1 MAKISTYPFP
11 SSPTLSDK
19 LIGTDLNDMLM
30 TKNFTISDII
40 SVPGSSTYVPYTG
53 GNNDVF
59 LLGYG
64 FYANEFVVY
73 GGTSSQFLKADGSI
87 DSNVYALASSL
98 ALYVPYT
105 GATSNVVLGSNT
117 ISASG
122 YIVPGGTSSDFLK
135 ADGSVDPSTYLTT
148 SAAASTYVPYTG
160 ATGDV
165 DLGLNRLTAKSL
177 RITTDDA
184 EMIGISCFPGA
195 QDYFGIGSNGWIM
208 SGFLV
213 DFVNNR
219 YFLGDWGNAVNGTYI
234 KVDDANTRIEL
245 SKGIYTNGSEGS
257 SGQVLTSQGAGLPAT
272 WSTPFVVPTLGS
284 FYDTTVQGTA
294 GTAFEIMQFNST
306 DISTGVSIVNDG
318 LGDPTKITFSASGVY
333 NIQFSAQLKKT
344 GGAGATLFYIYLI
357 KDGTPVSNSAT
368 AVTLENNGDL
378 LVAAWNWFI
387 TIPSIPSYC
396 QIGWYT
402 NNANGEL
409 HYDAA
414 PVVGIPA
421 IPSVILTV
429 NRVS

>member
-1 MAKISTYPFP
+1 MAKISTYPGP
-11 SSPTLSDK
+11 SSPSLSDM
-19 LIGTDLNDMLM
+19 LIGTDVNDMLM

-40 SVPGSSTYVPYTG
+40 SVTGSSTYVPYTG
-53 GNNDVF
+53 ATANVD
-59 LLGYG
+59 LGAYDITATT
-64 FYANEFVVY
+64 FIKL
-73 GGTSSQFLKADGSI
+73 GGLSTEFLKADGSI
-87 DSNVYALASSL
+87 DSNTYALASSL
-98 ALYVPYT
+98 ASYVPYV
-105 GATSNVVLGSNT
+105 GATNNLDLGGNDLIATT
-117 ISASG
+117 IIKSG
-122 YIVPGGTSSDFLK
+122 GLATEFLK
-135 ADGSVDPSTYLTT
+135 ADGSVDSNTYLTT
-148 SAAASTYVPYTG
+148 AIISGLVPYTG

-165 DLGLNRLTAKSL
+165 DLGANRLTAKSL

-195 QDYFGIGSNGWIM
+195 QDFFGIGNNGWTV

-219 YFLGDWGNAVNGTYI
+219 YFLGDWSSAVNGTYI

-294 GTAFEIMQFNST
+294 GTAFEVMQFNST

-333 NIQFSAQLKKT
+333 NIQFSAQLKKIA
-344 GGAGATLFYIYLI
+344 GGGATLFYIYLI
-357 KDGTPVSNSAT
+357 KDGVPVPNSTT

-387 TIPSIPSYC
+387 TVSLLPSYC

-402 NNANGEL
+402 NNTNGEL

-414 PVVGIPA
+414 PIVGIPA

-429 NRVS
+429 NRVA

>member
-1 MAKISTYPFP
+1 MAKISTYPGP
-11 SSPTLSDK
+11 SSPSLSDK
-19 LIGTDLNDMLM
+19 LIGTDVNDMLM

-40 SVPGSSTYVPYTG
+40 SVAGSSTYVPYTG
-53 GNNDVF
+53 ATANVD
-59 LLGYG
+59 LGAYDITATT
-64 FYANEFVVY
+64 FIKL
-73 GGTSSQFLKADGSI
+73 GGLSTEFLKADGSI
-87 DSNVYALASSL
+87 DTNV
-98 ALYVPYT
+98 VPYT
-105 GATSNVVLGSNT
+105 GATTQLNLGPHDLIAAN
-117 ISASG
+117 
-122 YIVPGGTSSDFLK
+122 IVRAGGLSTEFLK

-165 DLGLNRLTAKSL
+165 DLGANRLTATSL

-195 QDYFGIGSNGWIM
+195 QDFFVIGNNGWTV

-219 YFLGDWGNAVNGTYI
+219 YFLGDWGSAVNGTYI
-234 KVDDANTRIEL
+234 KVDDANNRIEL

-294 GTAFEIMQFNST
+294 GTAFEVMQFNST

-318 LGDPTKITFSASGVY
+318 LGDPTQITFSASGVY
-333 NIQFSAQLKKT
+333 NIQFSAQLKKI
-344 GGAGATLFYIYLI
+344 GGGGATLFYIYLI
-357 KDGTPVSNSAT
+357 KDGVPVPNSAT

-387 TIPSIPSYC
+387 TISLLPSYC

>member
-1 MAKISTYPFP
+1 MAKISTYPGP
-11 SSPTLSDK
+11 SSPSLSDK
-19 LIGTDLNDMLM
+19 LIGTDVNDMLM

-40 SVPGSSTYVPYTG
+40 SVAGSSTYVPYTG
-53 GNNDVF
+53 ATANVD
-59 LLGYG
+59 LGAYDITATT
-64 FYANEFVVY
+64 FIKL
-73 GGTSSQFLKADGSI
+73 GGLSTEFLKADGSI
-87 DSNVYALASSL
+87 DSNTYALASSL
-98 ALYVPYT
+98 ASYVPYV
-105 GATSNVVLGSNT
+105 GATNNLDLGGNDLIATT
-117 ISASG
+117 IIKSG
-122 YIVPGGTSSDFLK
+122 GLATEFLK
-135 ADGSVDPSTYLTT
+135 ADGSIDSNTYLTT
-148 SAAASTYVPYTG
+148 AIISGLVPYTG

-165 DLGLNRLTAKSL
+165 DLGANRLTAKSL

-195 QDYFGIGSNGWIM
+195 QDFFGIGNNGWTV

-219 YFLGDWGNAVNGTYI
+219 YFLGDWSSAVNGTYI

-294 GTAFEIMQFNST
+294 GTAFEVMQFNST

-333 NIQFSAQLKKT
+333 NIQFSAQLKKIA
-344 GGAGATLFYIYLI
+344 GGGATLFYIYLI
-357 KDGTPVSNSAT
+357 KDGVPVPDSTT

-387 TIPSIPSYC
+387 TVSLLPSYC

-414 PVVGIPA
+414 PIVGIPA

-429 NRVS
+429 NRVA

>member
-1 MAKISTYPFP
+1 M
-11 SSPTLSDK
+11 
-19 LIGTDLNDMLM
+19 LIGTDVNDMLM

-40 SVPGSSTYVPYTG
+40 SVTGSSTYVPYTG
-53 GNNDVF
+53 ATANVD
-59 LLGYG
+59 LGAYDITATT
-64 FYANEFVVY
+64 FIKL
-73 GGTSSQFLKADGSI
+73 GGLSTEFLKADGTT
-87 DSNVYALASSL
+87 DTNV
-98 ALYVPYT
+98 VPYV
-105 GATSNVVLGSNT
+105 GATNNLDLGGNDLIATT
-117 ISASG
+117 IIKSG
-122 YIVPGGTSSDFLK
+122 GLATEFLK
-135 ADGSVDPSTYLTT
+135 ADGSVDSNTYLTT
-148 SAAASTYVPYTG
+148 AIISGLVPYTG
-160 ATGDV
+160 ATGNV
-165 DLGLNRLTAKSL
+165 DLGSKRLTAQSL

-184 EMIGISCFPGA
+184 EMVGISCFPGA
-195 QDYFGIGSNGWIM
+195 QDFFEIGSNGWAM

-219 YFLGDWGNAVNGTYI
+219 YFLGDWGNAVNNTYI

-257 SGQVLTSQGAGLPAT
+257 SGQVLTSQGAGLPTT

-294 GTAFEIMQFNST
+294 GTAFEVMQFNST

-333 NIQFSAQLKKT
+333 NIQFSAQLKKI
-344 GGAGATLFYIYLI
+344 GGGGATLFYIYLI
-357 KDGTPVSNSAT
+357 KDGVPVPNSAT

-387 TIPSIPSYC
+387 TISLLPSYC

>member
-1 MAKISTYPFP
+1 MAKISTYPGP
-11 SSPTLSDK
+11 SSPSLSDM
-19 LIGTDLNDMLM
+19 LIGTDVNDMLM

-40 SVPGSSTYVPYTG
+40 SVAGSSTYVPYTG

-59 LLGYG
+59 LPGYG

-148 SAAASTYVPYTG
+148 SSAASTYVPYTG
-160 ATGDV
+160 ATGNV
-165 DLGLNRLTAKSL
+165 DLGSKRLTAQSL

-195 QDYFGIGSNGWIM
+195 QNYFGIGSNGWIM

-219 YFLGDWGNAVNGTYI
+219 YYLGDWGTAVNGTYI

-245 SKGIYTNGSEGS
+245 SKGIYTNGSEGAI
-257 SGQVLTSQGAGLPAT
+257 GDVLVSQGAGFPAQWT
-272 WSTPFVVPTLGS
+272 SAPAPVYGS
-284 FYDTTVQGTA
+284 FYDMNTFSTLGSVEEFMEFGSSA
-294 GTAFEIMQFNST
+294 GSS
-306 DISTGVSIVNDG
+306 DVSIVNNG
-318 LGDPTKITFSASGVY
+318 LGNPTQITVAQTGVY
-333 NIQFSAQLKKT
+333 NIQFSAQLTKT
-344 GGAGATLFYIYLI
+344 GGTVGDVNIYFKKNGVNL
-357 KDGTPVSNSAT
+357 GGSNT
-368 AVTLENNGDL
+368 IVTLANNNHYV
-378 LVAAWNWFI
+378 VASWNIFVPLNAGQYVEI
-387 TIPSIPSYC
+387 V
-396 QIGWYT
+396 WYT
-402 NNANGEL
+402 TNANVQL
-409 HYDAA
+409 IA
-414 PVVGIPA
+414 IPA
-421 IPSVILTV
+421 VPPVDTVPSVILTV
-429 NRVS
+429 NKVG

>member
-1 MAKISTYPFP
+1 MARISTYPGP
-11 SSPTLSDK
+11 SSPSLSDK
-19 LIGTDLNDMLM
+19 LIGTDVNDMLM

-40 SVPGSSTYVPYTG
+40 SVAGSSTYVPYTG
-53 GNNDVF
+53 ATANVD
-59 LLGYG
+59 LGAYDITATT
-64 FYANEFVVY
+64 FIKL
-73 GGTSSQFLKADGSI
+73 GGLSTEFLKADGSI
-87 DSNVYALASSL
+87 DSNTYALASSL
-98 ALYVPYT
+98 ASYVPYV
-105 GATSNVVLGSNT
+105 GATNNLDLGGNDLIATT
-117 ISASG
+117 IIKSG
-122 YIVPGGTSSDFLK
+122 GLATEFLK
-135 ADGSVDPSTYLTT
+135 ADGSVDSNTYLTT
-148 SAAASTYVPYTG
+148 AIISGLVPYTG

-165 DLGLNRLTAKSL
+165 DLGANRLTAKSL

-195 QDYFGIGSNGWIM
+195 QDFFAIGNNGWTV

-213 DFVNNR
+213 DFVNNT

-234 KVDDANTRIEL
+234 KIDDANSRIEL

-294 GTAFEIMQFNST
+294 GTAFEVMQFNST

-333 NIQFSAQLKKT
+333 NIQFSAQLKKI
-344 GGAGATLFYIYLI
+344 GGGGATLFYIYLI
-357 KDGTPVSNSAT
+357 KDGVPVPNSTT
-368 AVTLENNGDL
+368 AVTLEQNGDL

-387 TIPSIPSYC
+387 TVSLLPSYC

-402 NNANGEL
+402 NNTNGEL

-414 PVVGIPA
+414 PIVGIPA

-429 NRVS
+429 NRVA

>member
-1 MAKISTYPFP
+1 MAKISTYPGP
-11 SSPTLSDK
+11 SSPSLSDK
-19 LIGTDLNDMLM
+19 LIGTDVSDMLM
-30 TKNFTISDII
+30 TKNFTISDIL
-40 SVPGSSTYVPYTG
+40 SLSGSSTYVPYTG
-53 GNNDVF
+53 ATANVDLGAYDITATTFIKLGGLSTEFLKADGTTDTNVVPYVGATNNLDLGGND
-59 LLGYG
+59 LI
-64 FYANEFVVY
+64 ATTIIKS
-73 GGTSSQFLKADGSI
+73 GGLATEFLKADGSI
-87 DSNVYALASSL
+87 DSN
-98 ALYVPYT
+98 
-105 GATSNVVLGSNT
+105 
-117 ISASG
+117 
-122 YIVPGGTSSDFLK
+122 
-135 ADGSVDPSTYLTT
+135 TYLTT
-148 SAAASTYVPYTG
+148 AIISGLVPYTG
-160 ATGDV
+160 ATGNV
-165 DLGLNRLTAKSL
+165 DLGSKRLTAQSL

-195 QDYFGIGSNGWIM
+195 QDFFEIGNNGWTV

-219 YFLGDWGNAVNGTYI
+219 YFLGDWGNAVNNTYI

-272 WSTPFVVPTLGS
+272 WSTPFLVPTLGS

-294 GTAFEIMQFNST
+294 GTAFEVMQFNST

-333 NIQFSAQLKKT
+333 NIQFSAQLKKI
-344 GGAGATLFYIYLI
+344 GGGGATLFYIYLI
-357 KDGTPVSNSAT
+357 KDGVPVPNSTT

-387 TIPSIPSYC
+387 TVSLLPSYC

-414 PVVGIPA
+414 PIVGIPA

>member
-1 MAKISTYPFP
+1 MAKISTYPGP
-11 SSPTLSDK
+11 SSPSLSDK
-19 LIGTDLNDMLM
+19 LIGTDVNDMLM

-40 SVPGSSTYVPYTG
+40 SVAGSSTYVPYTG
-53 GNNDVF
+53 ATANVD
-59 LLGYG
+59 LGAYDITATT
-64 FYANEFVVY
+64 FIKL
-73 GGTSSQFLKADGSI
+73 GGLSTEFLKADGSI
-87 DSNVYALASSL
+87 DTNV
-98 ALYVPYT
+98 VPYT
-105 GATSNVVLGSNT
+105 GATTQLNLGPHDLIAAN
-117 ISASG
+117 
-122 YIVPGGTSSDFLK
+122 IVRAGGLSTEFLK

-165 DLGLNRLTAKSL
+165 DLGANRLTATSL

-195 QDYFGIGSNGWIM
+195 QDFFVIGNNGWTV

-219 YFLGDWGNAVNGTYI
+219 YFLGDWGSAVNGTYI
-234 KVDDANTRIEL
+234 KVDDANNRIEL

-294 GTAFEIMQFNST
+294 GTAFEVMQFNST

-333 NIQFSAQLKKT
+333 NIQFSAQLKKI
-344 GGAGATLFYIYLI
+344 GGGGATLFYIYLI
-357 KDGTPVSNSAT
+357 KDGVPVPNSAT

-387 TIPSIPSYC
+387 TISLLPSYC